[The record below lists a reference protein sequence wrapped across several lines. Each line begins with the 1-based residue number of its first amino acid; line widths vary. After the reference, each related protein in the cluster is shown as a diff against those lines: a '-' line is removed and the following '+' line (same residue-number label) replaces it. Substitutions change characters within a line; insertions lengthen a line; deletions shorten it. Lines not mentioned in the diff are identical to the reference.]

1 MIKMRT
7 DSNDNAIQEQNR
19 ALGDLHQLHVDD
31 IGAVGEEIS
40 RVEFKHDGLSVSKNF
55 VFFSFFLYD
64 QTNPRF
70 QHYVNTTM
78 PLPASCQEYLD
89 NGPQQNG
96 TFRIQPAKT
105 VIAFDVECVFIN
117 DLGLVHF
124 ETPFN

>member
-55 VFFSFFLYD
+55 IFFIFSLWSNESLISALCEHNDAFASF
-64 QTNPRF
+64 
-70 QHYVNTTM
+70 M
-78 PLPASCQEYLD
+78 S
-89 NGPQQNG
+89 
-96 TFRIQPAKT
+96 RISRQRSSAKWN
-105 VIAFDVECVFIN
+105 F
-117 DLGLVHF
+117 
-124 ETPFN
+124 